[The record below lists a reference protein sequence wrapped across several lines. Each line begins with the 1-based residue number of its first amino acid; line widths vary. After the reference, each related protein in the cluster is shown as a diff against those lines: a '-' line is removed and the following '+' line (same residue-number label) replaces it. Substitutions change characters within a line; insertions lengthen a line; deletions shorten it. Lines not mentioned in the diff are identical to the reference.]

1 LSTVRPDGAGRR
13 VDAAQT
19 DAAAEFPLQVILS
32 CLVTSD
38 YMGILARGYTRFPV
52 VSHKSDMK
60 QRAPIYRQVFDL
72 FKQDGRIRPG
82 TGMISGVI
90 ALFLAI
96 LAVLGVLAFHF
107 PAYLTTPELRSFYSV
122 DAMRAL
128 LFGALLASG
137 TIALA
142 NTVLGRQRWLNIAA
156 FVLVCGAVAAGGSN
170 VVVTTSNTGNHP
182 YLGLDWFI
190 LDLLASS
197 TVFIIFEKLFPLYPG
212 QPVFRMDWQV
222 DMKHFL
228 FNHLS
233 VGAVLLCINF
243 FVHRLFSWA
252 AYEPLQQ
259 AIVSLPYLAE
269 LFLAVLVADLV
280 QYAAHRAYHEV
291 PFLWRIHA
299 VHHSTRTLDWL
310 AGSRLHI
317 VELLITRVAVL
328 GVLFALGFSKS
339 VLDAYI
345 IIVGFQAVL
354 IHSNVKLPWGW
365 LRYVIVTPDFHHW
378 HHSSD
383 TEAIDRNYAAHLSF
397 IDYLFGTAVRGV
409 RNRLPEHYGI
419 LDNDMPGTFLAQ
431 QAYPFARKK

>member
-1 LSTVRPDGAGRR
+1 MEPQLPPVPPAHRR
-13 VDAAQT
+13 VWN
-19 DAAAEFPLQVILS
+19 
-32 CLVTSD
+32 
-38 YMGILARGYTRFPV
+38 
-52 VSHKSDMK
+52 
-60 QRAPIYRQVFDL
+60 L
-72 FKQDGRIRPG
+72 FRQDGRIYRG
-82 TGMISGVI
+82 TGMMSGVI

-107 PAYLTTPELRSFYSV
+107 PAYLTTPELRAYYDV
-122 DAMRAL
+122 DAMRVLLFAAL
-128 LFGALLASG
+128 LIAG
-137 TIALA
+137 TISLG
-142 NTVLGRQRWLNIAA
+142 NTVLGRKRWLNISA
-156 FVLVCGAVAAGGSN
+156 FALVCLAVAAGGSN
-170 VVVTTSNTGNHP
+170 VVVSQANTGGHP

-212 QPVFRMDWQV
+212 QPVFRVDWQV

-243 FVHRLFSWA
+243 FVHKLFSWA
-252 AYEPLQQ
+252 AYPPLQA
-259 AIVSLPYLAE
+259 AIVSLPFPVE
-269 LFLAVLVADLV
+269 LFLGVLVADLA
-280 QYAAHRAYHEV
+280 QYAAHRAYHEI

-310 AGSRLHI
+310 SGSRLHV

-328 GVLFALGFSKS
+328 GVLFVLGFSKD

-354 IHSNVKLPWGW
+354 IHSNIRLPWGW
-365 LRYVIVTPDFHHW
+365 LRYIIVTPDFHHW
-378 HHSSD
+378 HHATD
-383 TEAIDRNYAAHLSF
+383 EEAIDRNYAAHFSF
-397 IDYLFGTAVRGV
+397 IDYLFGTAVRGAGK
-409 RNRLPEHYGI
+409 RLPVKYGI

-431 QAYPFARKK
+431 QTYPFRRRP

>member
-1 LSTVRPDGAGRR
+1 
-13 VDAAQT
+13 
-19 DAAAEFPLQVILS
+19 
-32 CLVTSD
+32 
-38 YMGILARGYTRFPV
+38 M
-52 VSHKSDMK
+52 
-60 QRAPIYRQVFDL
+60 
-72 FKQDGRIRPG
+72 
-82 TGMISGVI
+82 
-90 ALFLAI
+90 
-96 LAVLGVLAFHF
+96 
-107 PAYLTTPELRSFYSV
+107 
-122 DAMRAL
+122 
-128 LFGALLASG
+128 
-137 TIALA
+137 
-142 NTVLGRQRWLNIAA
+142 
-156 FVLVCGAVAAGGSN
+156 
-170 VVVTTSNTGNHP
+170 VTTSNTGHHP

-197 TVFIIFEKLFPLYPG
+197 TVFIIFEKLFPLYDG
-212 QPVFRMDWQV
+212 QPVFRTEWQV

-259 AIVSLPYLAE
+259 AIAGLPYALE

-328 GVLFALGFSKS
+328 GVLFALGFSKP

-365 LRYVIVTPDFHHW
+365 LRYIIVTPDFHHW

-383 TEAIDRNYAAHLSF
+383 NEAIDRNYAAHLSF
-397 IDYLFGTAVRGV
+397 IDYLFGTAVRREPAPAGELRHPGQRHAGHV
-409 RNRLPEHYGI
+409 PGAAGLSLP
-419 LDNDMPGTFLAQ
+419 Q
-431 QAYPFARKK
+431 K

>member
-1 LSTVRPDGAGRR
+1 MFR
-13 VDAAQT
+13 
-19 DAAAEFPLQVILS
+19 
-32 CLVTSD
+32 
-38 YMGILARGYTRFPV
+38 
-52 VSHKSDMK
+52 
-60 QRAPIYRQVFDL
+60 
-72 FKQDGRIRPG
+72 QDGHIRPG

-107 PAYLTTPELRSFYSV
+107 PAYLTTPELRAFYSV

-128 LFGALLASG
+128 LFGALLVSG

-142 NTVLGRQRWLNIAA
+142 NIVLGRQRWLNIAA
-156 FVLVCGAVAAGGSN
+156 FALVCGAVCRRLAQ
-170 VVVTTSNTGNHP
+170 VVVTTSNTGHHP

-197 TVFIIFEKLFPLYPG
+197 TVFIIFELFPLYDG
-212 QPVFRMDWQV
+212 QPVFRTEWQV

-259 AIVSLPYLAE
+259 AIAGLPYALE
-269 LFLAVLVADLV
+269 LFLAVLVQADLV

-291 PFLWRIHA
+291 PFQP
-299 VHHSTRTLDWL
+299 
-310 AGSRLHI
+310 
-317 VELLITRVAVL
+317 
-328 GVLFALGFSKS
+328 

-345 IIVGFQAVL
+345 IIVGF
-354 IHSNVKLPWGW
+354 
-365 LRYVIVTPDFHHW
+365 R
-378 HHSSD
+378 
-383 TEAIDRNYAAHLSF
+383 RC
-397 IDYLFGTAVRGV
+397 
-409 RNRLPEHYGI
+409 
-419 LDNDMPGTFLAQ
+419 
-431 QAYPFARKK
+431 

>member
-1 LSTVRPDGAGRR
+1 
-13 VDAAQT
+13 
-19 DAAAEFPLQVILS
+19 
-32 CLVTSD
+32 
-38 YMGILARGYTRFPV
+38 
-52 VSHKSDMK
+52 MK
-60 QRAPIYRQVFDL
+60 QRAPIYRQIWEL
-72 FKQDGRIRPG
+72 FRQDGHIRPG

-107 PAYLTTPELRSFYSV
+107 PAYLTTPELRAFYSV

-128 LFGALLASG
+128 LFGALLVSG

-142 NTVLGRQRWLNIAA
+142 NIVLGRQRWLNIAA
-156 FVLVCGAVAAGGSN
+156 FALVCGAVAAGGSQ
-170 VVVTTSNTGNHP
+170 VVVTTSNTGHHP

-197 TVFIIFEKLFPLYPG
+197 TVFIIFEKLFPLYDG
-212 QPVFRMDWQV
+212 QPVFRTEWQV

-259 AIVSLPYLAE
+259 AIAGLPYALE

-328 GVLFALGFSKS
+328 GVLFALGFSSRCWMPTSSSS
-339 VLDAYI
+339 V
-345 IIVGFQAVL
+345 
-354 IHSNVKLPWGW
+354 S
-365 LRYVIVTPDFHHW
+365 RRCSSTPT
-378 HHSSD
+378 SSC
-383 TEAIDRNYAAHLSF
+383 
-397 IDYLFGTAVRGV
+397 
-409 RNRLPEHYGI
+409 
-419 LDNDMPGTFLAQ
+419 PGAGCATSS
-431 QAYPFARKK
+431 

>member
-1 LSTVRPDGAGRR
+1 
-13 VDAAQT
+13 
-19 DAAAEFPLQVILS
+19 
-32 CLVTSD
+32 
-38 YMGILARGYTRFPV
+38 M
-52 VSHKSDMK
+52 
-60 QRAPIYRQVFDL
+60 

-82 TGMISGVI
+82 TGMITGVI

-96 LAVLGVLAFHF
+96 LSVLGVLAFHF
-107 PAYLTTPELRSFYSV
+107 PAYLTTPELRSFYTV
-122 DAMRAL
+122 EAMRTL
-128 LFGALLASG
+128 LFAALLASG
-137 TIALA
+137 TIALT
-142 NTVLGRQRWLNIAA
+142 NIVFGRQRWLNIAA
-156 FVLVCGAVAAGGSN
+156 FVLVCCAVAAGGSQ
-170 VVVTTSNTGNHP
+170 VVVTSSNTGHHP

-212 QPVFRMDWQV
+212 QPVFRGEWQV

-252 AYEPLQQ
+252 AYEPLQE
-259 AIVSLPYLAE
+259 AIQSLPYLAE
-269 LFLAVLVADLV
+269 LFVAVLVADLV

-328 GVLFALGFSKS
+328 GVLFALGFSKP

-383 TEAIDRNYAAHLSF
+383 TEAIDKNYAAHLSF
-397 IDYLFGTAVRGV
+397 IDYLFGTAVRGTGK
-409 RNRLPEHYGI
+409 RLPENYGI

-431 QAYPFARKK
+431 QAYPFRKR

>member
-1 LSTVRPDGAGRR
+1 
-13 VDAAQT
+13 
-19 DAAAEFPLQVILS
+19 
-32 CLVTSD
+32 
-38 YMGILARGYTRFPV
+38 
-52 VSHKSDMK
+52 
-60 QRAPIYRQVFDL
+60 
-72 FKQDGRIRPG
+72 
-82 TGMISGVI
+82 
-90 ALFLAI
+90 
-96 LAVLGVLAFHF
+96 
-107 PAYLTTPELRSFYSV
+107 
-122 DAMRAL
+122 MRAL
-128 LFGALLASG
+128 LFGALLVSG

-142 NTVLGRQRWLNIAA
+142 NIVLGRQRWLNIAA
-156 FVLVCGAVAAGGSN
+156 FALVCGAVAGGSQ
-170 VVVTTSNTGNHP
+170 VVVTTSNTGHHP

-197 TVFIIFEKLFPLYPG
+197 TVFIIFEKLFPLYDG
-212 QPVFRMDWQV
+212 QPVFRTEWQV

-259 AIVSLPYLAE
+259 AIAGLPYALE

-328 GVLFALGFSKS
+328 GVLFALGFSKP

-365 LRYVIVTPDFHHW
+365 LRYIIVTPDFHHW

-383 TEAIDRNYAAHLSF
+383 NEAIDRNYAAHLSF

-409 RNRLPEHYGI
+409 SRRLPENYGI

-431 QAYPFARKK
+431 QAYPFRKK

>member
-1 LSTVRPDGAGRR
+1 MRR
-13 VDAAQT
+13 
-19 DAAAEFPLQVILS
+19 
-32 CLVTSD
+32 
-38 YMGILARGYTRFPV
+38 R
-52 VSHKSDMK
+52 
-60 QRAPIYRQVFDL
+60 
-72 FKQDGRIRPG
+72 
-82 TGMISGVI
+82 
-90 ALFLAI
+90 
-96 LAVLGVLAFHF
+96 
-107 PAYLTTPELRSFYSV
+107 
-122 DAMRAL
+122 
-128 LFGALLASG
+128 
-137 TIALA
+137 
-142 NTVLGRQRWLNIAA
+142 
-156 FVLVCGAVAAGGSN
+156 AAGGSQ
-170 VVVTTSNTGNHP
+170 VVVTTSNTGHHP

-197 TVFIIFEKLFPLYPG
+197 TVFIIFEKLFPLYDG
-212 QPVFRMDWQV
+212 QPVFRTEWQV

-259 AIVSLPYLAE
+259 AIAGLPYALE

-328 GVLFALGFSKS
+328 GVLFALGFSKP

-345 IIVGFQAVL
+345 IIVGFRRC
-354 IHSNVKLPWGW
+354 SS
-365 LRYVIVTPDFHHW
+365 TPT
-378 HHSSD
+378 SSC
-383 TEAIDRNYAAHLSF
+383 
-397 IDYLFGTAVRGV
+397 
-409 RNRLPEHYGI
+409 
-419 LDNDMPGTFLAQ
+419 PGAGCATSS
-431 QAYPFARKK
+431 

>member
-1 LSTVRPDGAGRR
+1 MTGV
-13 VDAAQT
+13 
-19 DAAAEFPLQVILS
+19 
-32 CLVTSD
+32 
-38 YMGILARGYTRFPV
+38 ARGYTLAPV
-52 VSHKSDMK
+52 VSHIADMK
-60 QRAPIYRQVFDL
+60 QRASGVRQVLEL
-72 FKQDGRIRPG
+72 FSKDGRINPG

-107 PAYLTTPELRSFYSV
+107 PAYLTTPELRAFYSV
-122 DAMRAL
+122 EAMRTLLFSAL
-128 LFGALLASG
+128 LVSG
-137 TIALA
+137 SIALA
-142 NTVLGRQRWLNIAA
+142 NTVLGRQRWLNISA
-156 FVLVCGAVAAGGSN
+156 FALVCCAVAAGGSQ
-170 VVVTTSNTGNHP
+170 VVVTSSNTGNHP

-197 TVFIIFEKLFPLYPG
+197 MVFIIVEKLTPLYPG
-212 QPVFRMDWQV
+212 QPVFRGEWQV

-243 FVHRLFSWA
+243 FIHRLFSWA
-252 AYEPLQQ
+252 AYEPLQV
-259 AIVSLPYLAE
+259 AIQSMPYVLE
-269 LFLAVLVADLV
+269 LFVAVLVADLA
-280 QYAAHRAYHEV
+280 QYAAHRVYHEV
-291 PFLWRIHA
+291 PFMWRFHA

-328 GVLFALGFSKS
+328 GVLFVLGFSKA

-365 LRYVIVTPDFHHW
+365 LRYIIVTPDFHHW

-383 TEAIDRNYAAHLSF
+383 TEAIDKNYAAHFSF
-397 IDYLFGTAVRGV
+397 IDYAFGTAVRGV
-409 RNRLPEHYGI
+409 GKRLPENYGI

-431 QAYPFARKK
+431 QAYPFARKR

>member
-1 LSTVRPDGAGRR
+1 MKS
-13 VDAAQT
+13 
-19 DAAAEFPLQVILS
+19 QV
-32 CLVTSD
+32 
-38 YMGILARGYTRFPV
+38 
-52 VSHKSDMK
+52 
-60 QRAPIYRQVFDL
+60 PIYRQVFDL
-72 FKQDGRIRPG
+72 FKQDGRIHPG
-82 TGMISGVI
+82 TGMMSGVI

-122 DAMRAL
+122 EAMRGL
-128 LFGALLASG
+128 LFGALLVSG

-142 NTVLGRQRWLNIAA
+142 NIVFGRQRWLNITA
-156 FVLVCGAVAAGGSN
+156 FILVCGAVAAGGSTIA
-170 VVVTTSNTGNHP
+170 VTTSNTGNHP

-197 TVFIIFEKLFPLYPG
+197 TIFIIFEKLFPLYRG
-212 QPVFRMDWQV
+212 QPVFRGEWQV

-252 AYEPLQQ
+252 AYEPLQR
-259 AIVSLPYLAE
+259 AIQSLPYVFE
-269 LFLAVLVADLV
+269 LFFAVLVADLA
-280 QYAAHRAYHEV
+280 QYAAHRAYHEI
-291 PFLWRIHA
+291 PSLWRIHA

-317 VELLITRVAVL
+317 IELLITRVSVL

-383 TEAIDRNYAAHLSF
+383 TKAIDRNYAAHFSF
-397 IDYLFGTAVRGV
+397 IDYAFGTAVRGV
-409 RNRLPEHYGI
+409 GKSLPENYGI
-419 LDNDMPGTFLAQ
+419 LDNDMPGTFLSQ
-431 QAYPFARKK
+431 QAYPFRRKK

>member
-1 LSTVRPDGAGRR
+1 
-13 VDAAQT
+13 
-19 DAAAEFPLQVILS
+19 
-32 CLVTSD
+32 
-38 YMGILARGYTRFPV
+38 MGILARGYTRFPV

-128 LFGALLASG
+128 LFGALLVSG

-409 RNRLPEHYGI
+409 CNRLPENYGI